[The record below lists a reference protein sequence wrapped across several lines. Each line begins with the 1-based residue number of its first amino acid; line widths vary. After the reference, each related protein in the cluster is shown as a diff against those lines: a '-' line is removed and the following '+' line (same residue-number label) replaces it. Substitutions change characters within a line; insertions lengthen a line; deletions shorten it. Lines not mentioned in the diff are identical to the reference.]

1 MKKKKKPLVTVLNQ
15 INQNP
20 YFGCFEI
27 LSLFF
32 GILFLFPII
41 VLKFYFISYYNHI
54 MSWV

>member
-1 MKKKKKPLVTVLNQ
+1 MALNQ

-41 VLKFYFISYYNHI
+41 VLGVLFYFLLLF
-54 MSWV
+54 WEL